1 MKKITILLTL
11 ILMLVLVSC
20 GNKEAK
26 KPTETSAKVSTTT
39 TTSNEKIT
47 TTTTEIPTTTVPVTT
62 ERDLTG
68 LAKNDLSGLYIDEDK
83 IEDRPF
89 AVMINNHRKAI
100 PQSGIE
106 DADIIY
112 ESLAEGGISRLVA
125 IFKDFDSKKIG
136 PVRSARHYFIDFA
149 FDHDALYVH
158 YGQSPQAGAAF
169 RDLNVAHLN
178 GLSYLD
184 TIMCFQ
190 DPKRRR
196 PHSTFTS
203 YKGLKAGLKS
213 KKYRDKI
220 KDGFTSKL
228 EFNDDYVQ
236 ISGSKADKVRLDF
249 SSYQK
254 AWFEYN
260 EESKQYARF
269 QFKDKQIDAVSGNQ
283 LMADNIIIQLVDMW
297 NIRGDKEGRIDMKLV
312 GSGKGYYV
320 AGGKYIPIKW
330 EKKSHYEPTKYFLED
345 GEPLK
350 INSGK
355 TWIEVY
361 PSNRNKITFE

>member
-1 MKKITILLTL
+1 MKKFALLMTL
-11 ILMLVLVSC
+11 ILVFSLASC
-20 GNKEAK
+20 NKEEAK
-26 KPTETSAKVSTTT
+26 KPSETTTTSTTEAEKTSTTT
-39 TTSNEKIT
+39 TTVT
-47 TTTTEIPTTTVPVTT
+47 TTTVATTT

-68 LAKNDLSGLYIDEDK
+68 LAKNDLSGLYIDEEK
-83 IEDRPF
+83 IADRPF
-89 AVMINNHRKAI
+89 AVMINNHRKAM

-136 PVRSARHYFIDFA
+136 PVRSARHYFIEFA

-169 RDLNVAHLN
+169 RDWDVAHLN

-213 KKYRDKI
+213 KKYRDKVEEN
-220 KDGFTSKL
+220 FPSKL
-228 EFNDDYVQ
+228 EFNDEFVE
-236 ISGSKADKVRLDF
+236 IEGSQAKKVNLDF
-249 SSYQK
+249 SRYQK
-254 AWFEYN
+254 AWFEYD
-260 EESKQYARF
+260 EKAKQYARF

-283 LMADNIIIQLVDMW
+283 LMTDNIIIQLVDMW
-297 NIRGDKEGRIDMKLV
+297 NIKGDKEGRIDMKLI

-320 AGGKYIPIKW
+320 AGGEYIPIKW
-330 EKKSHYEPTKYFLED
+330 EKKAHRKPTKYFLED
-345 GEPLK
+345 GKPLK
-350 INSGK
+350 INPGK